1 MLVEILKNPVIFGL
15 LAGVIVYN
23 YMAWNRKKEI
33 EKRLKKGK
41 KIKEEHKYNDII
53 IPSIVAII
61 VWFISFAYF
70 NHKEENLGQY
80 GHISQP
86 MHQLQTQSK
95 INIPTIQSL
104 HPLQPLQPLHPLQ
117 PLNAS
122 PSEIAHSFTMVNK
135 TATGLTMPP
144 DVHI

>member
-15 LAGVIVYN
+15 LAGAIVYN

-41 KIKEEHKYNDII
+41 KIKDSMKYNDIV

-70 NHKEENLGQY
+70 NYKEEQSTNPAQ
-80 GHISQP
+80 IRVQP
-86 MHQLQTQSK
+86 NNPTQIHHPQITSIPPIQTLQ
-95 INIPTIQSL
+95 N
-104 HPLQPLQPLHPLQ
+104 
-117 PLNAS
+117 S
-122 PSEIAHSFTMVNK
+122 PSDIAHSFTMVNK
-135 TATGLTMPP
+135 SSGVTVPP
-144 DVHI
+144 DVMV

>member
-70 NHKEENLGQY
+70 NHKEENLGQ
-80 GHISQP
+80 IIQP
-86 MHQLQTQSK
+86 MHQLQTQTK
-95 INIPTIQSL
+95 INIPTVQS
-104 HPLQPLQPLHPLQ
+104 LQ

>member
-15 LAGVIVYN
+15 LAGAIVYN

-41 KIKEEHKYNDII
+41 KIKESQKYNDII
-53 IPSIVAII
+53 ISSIVAVI

-70 NHKEENLGQY
+70 NHKEEKLGNIGQ
-80 GHISQP
+80 ISQP
-86 MHQLQTQSK
+86 MNNPQIQSK
-95 INIPTIQSL
+95 INIPPVQS
-104 HPLQPLQPLHPLQ
+104 LQ

-135 TATGLTMPP
+135 TATGVTMPP
-144 DVHI
+144 DVLL